1 MTLAGRDEKGKE
13 TVHGHMETKMYCDQ
27 SHRHVTCGL
36 EKLCLAGIGRLE
48 MWPTAQMSSSCPW
61 IILQGPF
68 LHLLIR
74 PVSIWRLP

>member
-48 MWPTAQMSSSCPW
+48 M
-61 IILQGPF
+61 
-68 LHLLIR
+68 
-74 PVSIWRLP
+74 